1 MFASIRKCRY
11 FCIKREFTDLPLA
24 FIREVRNF
32 QHMPEQA
39 DEPLPRREREAMDIL
54 HRLGEASAAQVQEE
68 MSGQPSYSAVRAL
81 LGLLVEKKMLKVR
94 KVPGARH
101 HLYQPRISQV
111 RAKRGALGR
120 LLDTFFGGSP
130 SELVAS
136 LLDANER
143 KLPKDELTRIR
154 ELVHEYEK
162 RKKSSK

>member
-1 MFASIRKCRY
+1 MGRF
-11 FCIKREFTDLPLA
+11 FCIDQKILVLPLA
-24 FIREVRNF
+24 LRCEVRNF
-32 QHMPEQA
+32 QHMPDYA
-39 DEPLPRREREAMDIL
+39 NKPLPRREREAMDIL
-54 HRLGEASAAQVQEE
+54 HRLSEASAAQVQDQ

-94 KVPGARH
+94 KDPGARH
-101 HLYQPRISQV
+101 HLYQPRISPV

-143 KLPKDELTRIR
+143 KLPQDELSRIR
-154 ELVHEYEK
+154 QLVYDYEK
-162 RKKSSK
+162 RKKSTN